1 VGEPAIAH
9 QGGREAVY
17 GSGLAGGPDAKR
29 EVGRMDRGD
38 LVLFALNATKEFG
51 VAVGRHLGIELAA
64 HEERDFED
72 GEHKVRPLV
81 SVRGKDVFV
90 IQSLYGDSQQSVND
104 KLCRFLFFL
113 GALKDASAG
122 RVTAVM
128 PYLCY
133 ARKDKQTK
141 PRDPVTTRYVANLF
155 EAVGVRRAF
164 TLDVHNLAAFQNAW
178 RIETDHLE
186 AKNLFVDYFAGIEMP
201 REVVVVSPDTGGIK
215 RAEEFRKALSQV
227 LPVPVRGGFL
237 EKYRSDD
244 VLGGET
250 FAGDV
255 KDKTAI
261 IIDDLI
267 SSGSTIA
274 RAADVCIDRG
284 AAIVY
289 AAASHGLFSDKANDV
304 LSRSGLI
311 KIVVTNTVPPFR
323 LSPDFVQEKIVV
335 LDATKLFAEAI
346 QRIHSDESLGDVF
359 A

>member
-1 VGEPAIAH
+1 MLDLG
-9 QGGREAVY
+9 
-17 GSGLAGGPDAKR
+17 AKL
-29 EVGRMDRGD
+29 MNRGD
-38 LVLFALNATKEFG
+38 LVLFALNASKEFG
-51 VAVGRHLGIELAA
+51 AAVGRHLGMELAA

-72 GEHKVRPLV
+72 GEHKIRPLV

-90 IQSLYGDSQQSVND
+90 VQSLYGDSEQTVND

-113 GALKDASAG
+113 GALKDASAE

-141 PRDPVTTRYVANLF
+141 PRDPITTRYVADLF
-155 EAVGVRRAF
+155 EAVGVSRAF

-186 AKNLFVDYFAGIEMP
+186 AKNLFVNYFAGLDMP
-201 REVVVVSPDTGGIK
+201 REVVVVSPDAGGIK
-215 RAEEFRKALSQV
+215 RAEEFRKTLSQA
-227 LPVPVRGGFL
+227 LPVTVRSGFV

-244 VLGGET
+244 VLTGET

-255 KDKTAI
+255 KGKTAI

-274 RAADVCIDRG
+274 RAADACRQRG
-284 AAIVY
+284 ATAVY
-289 AAASHGLFSDKANDV
+289 AAASHGLFTGKPSEVFPHPALN
-304 LSRSGLI
+304 

-323 LSPDFVQEKIVV
+323 LPPNLVPEKVV
-335 LDATKLFAEAI
+335 VVDVTRLF
-346 QRIHSDESLGDVF
+346 G
-359 A
+359 